1 MRRSAVTPIRAGAVR
16 AGAALLWLAAFA
28 SVPAVGQDRRC
39 QLQIDNVDREGV
51 RANVTPTATNYFA
64 GGNVRMRCRGE
75 NVRIWT
81 DSVAS
86 YQGQI
91 VQFVGHFRYEDET
104 ANVTSD
110 FGTYYKDNERWEA
123 QGNVV
128 YVNQRDG
135 SKLTGPNAR
144 YLRRIKGTRDLEEVM
159 ADQRPTLTLASKD
172 SLNRQQEPYV
182 VVADRIHLLGEDRMW
197 AGGTVTIDRSD
208 LRGRGDSLALDTG
221 RGNSGLLLGHA
232 SIRRAAADSFALAA
246 KRIDLALAKKELIG
260 VTGRDS
266 ATLTSKELDLTAQAI
281 ALRLEAR
288 KVVQTLAWG
297 ETPRPRALSDDYEVR
312 GDSLAID
319 TPAETLKEMRAFQH
333 AWVGFK
339 PDTSKGE
346 RVWLAGDKVVASF
359 TERPTATGKKSAL
372 RQLEATNSAQSF
384 YRVSNANAP
393 NGRPSINY
401 SRADRILLIM
411 QVGDSLKVERVEM
424 VGKVD
429 GVQLEPEAARR
440 DTVRTDTTA
449 TRPKKP

>member
-1 MRRSAVTPIRAGAVR
+1 MRLLTGVLIRARAAKAGAVL
-16 AGAALLWLAAFA
+16 GCFLALP
-28 SVPAVGQDRRC
+28 SGAVGAQDRTC

-64 GGNVRMRCRGE
+64 GGNVRMRCRGQD
-75 NVRIWT
+75 VRIWT

-104 ANVTSD
+104 AHVTSD

-128 YVNQRDG
+128 YTNQRDG

-144 YLRRIKGTRDLEEVM
+144 YLRKMKGRDQEEVV

-172 SLNRQQEPYV
+172 SLNRPQEPYV
-182 VVADRIHLLGEDRMW
+182 VIADRIHMLGADRMW
-197 AGGTVTIDRSD
+197 AGGTVAIDRSD

-232 SIRRAAADSFALAA
+232 SIRQAASDSFALAS
-246 KRIDLALAKKELIG
+246 KRIDLALAKKEIVG

-266 ATLTSKELDLTAQAI
+266 ATLTSKELDLTAQSI
-281 ALRLEAR
+281 ALHLEAR

-297 ETPRPRALSDDYEVR
+297 ETQRPRALSDDYEVR

-319 TPAETLKEMRAFQH
+319 TPAETLKELRSFRH

-339 PDTSKGE
+339 PDSTKGE
-346 RVWLAGDKVVASF
+346 RDWLAGEQVVASF
-359 TERPTATGKKSAL
+359 VDRPTATGKKSAL
-372 RQLEATNSAQSF
+372 QQIQATNSAQSF
-384 YRVSNANAP
+384 YRVSNSTTP
-393 NGRPSINY
+393 GSRPSINY

-424 VGKVD
+424 SGKVD
-429 GVQLEPEAARR
+429 GVQLEPEVVKR
-440 DTVRTDTTA
+440 DTLRVDTTA
-449 TRPKKP
+449 TKPKKP

>member
-1 MRRSAVTPIRAGAVR
+1 
-16 AGAALLWLAAFA
+16 
-28 SVPAVGQDRRC
+28 
-39 QLQIDNVDREGV
+39 
-51 RANVTPTATNYFA
+51 
-64 GGNVRMRCRGE
+64 
-75 NVRIWT
+75 
-81 DSVAS
+81 
-86 YQGQI
+86 
-91 VQFVGHFRYEDET
+91 
-104 ANVTSD
+104 VTSD

-128 YVNQRDG
+128 YINQRDG

-144 YLRRIKGTRDLEEVM
+144 YFRRIKGTRDQEEVV

-172 SLNRQQEPYV
+172 SLNRAQESYV

-232 SIRRAAADSFALAA
+232 SIRQAAADSFALAS
-246 KRIDLALAKKELIG
+246 KRIDLALAKKEIVG

-297 ETPRPRALSDDYEVR
+297 QTQRPRALSDDYEVR

-319 TPAETLKEMRAFQH
+319 TPAETLKELRSFRH

-339 PDTSKGE
+339 PDTAKGE
-346 RVWLAGDKVVASF
+346 RDWLAGEQVVASF
-359 TERPTATGKKSAL
+359 VDRPTATGKKSAL
-372 RQLEATNSAQSF
+372 QQLRAINSAQSF
-384 YRVSNANAP
+384 YRVANAKTP
-393 NGRPSINY
+393 GGRPSINY

-424 VGKVD
+424 SGNVD
-429 GVQLEPEAARR
+429 GVQLEPETVRR
-440 DTVRTDTTA
+440 DTVRVDTTA